1 MEEPPPQVG
10 GAAAAAEGSLLLGAI
25 SQTENAVNENSID
38 GAGGSSEDEAAGPV
52 QELGGVEDESGTEQ
66 EEAGEGRA
74 APAAADGP
82 AAAGAI
88 SENGGGAGVP
98 EKRKRGR
105 PRKDAAGAAAGAAAV
120 AAPAKHDAVWA
131 PINVMLPR
139 EQHIWEGVMGPT
151 YHGERWRK
159 GKEEDLKALRKTKL
173 FFFEKFIDRHFRET
187 VVAQTNK
194 YVADLRQ
201 KPRPSYLPPSL

>member
-1 MEEPPPQVG
+1 MYYPDKCTGGPPATWRDAARTSIRAVLNSFSHTLDMEEPPPQAG

-66 EEAGEGRA
+66 EEAGEGGA

-88 SENGGGAGVP
+88 SENGGGTGVQ

-151 YHGERWRK
+151 YHGERWRSLNLHLF
-159 GKEEDLKALRKTKL
+159 ETIKA
-173 FFFEKFIDRHFRET
+173 
-187 VVAQTNK
+187 
-194 YVADLRQ
+194 
-201 KPRPSYLPPSL
+201 